1 MRGVVN
7 VTERGV
13 VNVTERGVVNVAE
26 RGVANVTERGVVN
39 VAERGVVN
47 VTERGVNVTERGGS
61 YWVATFTFRT
71 NFYMAIAILYMPK
84 FYYCLHNFRRLCLKI
99 S

>member
-1 MRGVVN
+1 M
-7 VTERGV
+7 
-13 VNVTERGVVNVAE
+13 
-26 RGVANVTERGVVN
+26 
-39 VAERGVVN
+39 N